1 MPILLTN
8 ASPSTG
14 REWIQSISRLDCR
27 PSGHDPG
34 SYVVDKVA
42 GQVTESAAGQAGQ
55 DPDCRHSGHDPGSYV
70 ADKVAGQVTE
80 SAAGQAGQ
88 ASQAAG
94 QVAGQAA
101 EMTSLS
107 V

>member
-14 REWIQSISRLDCR
+14 REWTQSISRLDCR

-55 DPDCRHSGHDPGSYV
+55 
-70 ADKVAGQVTE
+70 
-80 SAAGQAGQ
+80 

-101 EMTSLS
+101 EMT
-107 V
+107 